1 MATSELTAF
10 RLRDATPADADSINR
25 LCIAAYEEFRD
36 EIGAIKW
43 PLLRETLSRTS
54 ELSSEGEL
62 IVAEDSSG
70 LLGVVLYVPPR
81 QTKEALI
88 RTLAVAPKHRRRG
101 VGRRLT
107 QECIDR
113 ARQAGAQT
121 IALTTG
127 QMMIVALLMYERMGF
142 IKQSEL
148 GKRFG
153 VQHASYVLKLK

>member
-1 MATSELTAF
+1 MVTSELSAF
-10 RLRDATPADADSINR
+10 RIRDATPADAHSINR

-36 EIGAIKW
+36 EIGAGKW

-81 QTKEALI
+81 QTKEALL
-88 RTLAVAPKHRRRG
+88 RTLAVAPENRGRG

-113 ARQAGAQT
+113 ARKAGAET

-127 QMMIVALLMYERMGF
+127 QMMMVALLMYERMGF

-153 VQHASYVLKLK
+153 VQHASYVLKLS

>member
-1 MATSELTAF
+1 MAPSDFSIRAAL
-10 RLRDATPADADSINR
+10 PADAESINR
-25 LCIAAYEEFRD
+25 LCIAAFEEFRN
-36 EIGAIKW
+36 EIGDTKW

-54 ELSSEGEL
+54 ELLHEGEL
-62 IVAEDSSG
+62 IVAEDPSG

-81 QTKEALI
+81 ETKEAVL
-88 RTLAVAPKHRRRG
+88 RTLAVGPENRGRG

-113 ARQAGAQT
+113 ARKDGAHA
-121 IALTTG
+121 ISLTTG
-127 QMMIVALLMYERMGF
+127 QIMNIARPMYERMGF

-153 VQHASYVLKLK
+153 VPHASYVLRLK